1 MRVPLRHR
9 PTREDADN
17 PRNLGNRA
25 VRRALSV
32 NGEDGNRHNANHA
45 RDERPVASER
55 RPHGAD
61 SGAGAGASVGAALGA
76 ALGASTTRGASHAT
90 VMRWGPT
97 WTTTDTPT
105 SGRPCASGSGS
116 SRAPTGVEHTHG
128 RCALEELDDGT
139 DEGPGTGGR
148 WAPEHAPRISA
159 EKERRDVITPSRSRS
174 RRR

>member
-1 MRVPLRHR
+1 M
-9 PTREDADN
+9 
-17 PRNLGNRA
+17 
-25 VRRALSV
+25 
-32 NGEDGNRHNANHA
+32 NGEDGNRDDADHA

-55 RPHGAD
+55 APHGAD
-61 SGAGAGASVGAALGA
+61 SGAGAEASVGG
-76 ALGASTTRGASHAT
+76 ALGASTTRVASHAT

-148 WAPEHAPRISA
+148 
-159 EKERRDVITPSRSRS
+159 
-174 RRR
+174 

>member
-17 PRNLGNRA
+17 PGNLSDSPVG
-25 VRRALSV
+25 RALAM
-32 NGEDGNRHNANHA
+32 NGKDGNRHDTDDA

-55 RPHGAD
+55 TPHGAD
-61 SGAGAGASVGAALGA
+61 SGAGAGASVGGALGI
-76 ALGASTTRGASHAT
+76 STTRGASHAT
-90 VMRWGPT
+90 VTRWGPT

-105 SGRPCASGSGS
+105 SGRPCASGSGR

-148 WAPEHAPRISA
+148 
-159 EKERRDVITPSRSRS
+159 
-174 RRR
+174 

>member
-9 PTREDADN
+9 ATREDADDAG
-17 PRNLGNRA
+17 NLSDSA
-25 VRRALSV
+25 VRRALAMER
-32 NGEDGNRHNANHA
+32 EDRNRDDPDDA

-55 RPHGAD
+55 TPHGAD
-61 SGAGAGASVGAALGA
+61 SGAGAGA

-90 VMRWGPT
+90 VTRWGPT

-105 SGRPCASGSGS
+105 SGRPGVSGSGS

-139 DEGPGTGGR
+139 DDGAGTGGR
-148 WAPEHAPRISA
+148 
-159 EKERRDVITPSRSRS
+159 
-174 RRR
+174 